1 MLLLGIISLV
11 IAGISCLFGLAQDVV
26 FQQYAYFLVGLILG
40 VAGMGFLILDKLNII
55 AKKISEAT
63 IYSKKET
70 EPSNTESLLKLN
82 NLHKQGLLTDEEFA
96 SKKESLLKNIISK
109 PVDNNRDDDW
119 DNDWND

>member
-1 MLLLGIISLV
+1 MLVLGIISLV

-63 IYSKKET
+63 IYSKEAAIYSKKET
-70 EPSNTESLLKLN
+70 EPSNTEKLLQLN

-96 SKKESLLKNIISK
+96 SKKESLLKNIFK
-109 PVDNNRDDDW
+109 E
-119 DNDWND
+119 